1 MKHVILGAGPA
12 GVIAAETIRKNAPYD
27 QILVV
32 GDEPEAPYSRMAIP
46 YLLIGN
52 VGEEGTH
59 LRHTVGHFAAL
70 RIDLKQGRC
79 TAVDVARRTITLSEG
94 SVVPFDTLLI
104 ATGSSPATPPIPG
117 IQGPGVHTC
126 WTLADARAIM
136 ALATPGAR
144 VLQMGAGFIGCI
156 IMEALAARGVKL
168 SVVEMGDRMVPRMMG
183 PTAGG
188 MIKDWCQK
196 KGVAVYTGARVEAV
210 ERPAAAAPAASPA
223 AAASAPVAAPAAA
236 PVAAPAASEHHRTL
250 LEKLGS
256 LLGLTQPPAPAAA
269 APVVVAPRAAPP
281 AATTAAT
288 PAATPTN
295 TGPAAPMLVRLS
307 TGQVLPADLVI
318 SATGVKPNIGFL
330 QDSGITC
337 LVGVLTDE
345 HLQTNVSG
353 IYAAGDCAE
362 AFDKVSGTTIVSA
375 IQPNAAEQARVA
387 ALNMVGKATSLK
399 GVTQINVLDT
409 LGMISASFGNWQ
421 GVPGGE
427 QVELADPTAGKLLS
441 LQFSGDKLVGCNA
454 VGWTEHVGVMRG
466 LVEGQVALSP
476 EWKQRLMADPT
487 LLMEAYLANA
497 QAQQEMA
504 HVR

>member
-12 GVIAAETIRKNAPYD
+12 GVIAAETLRKNAPGD
-27 QILVV
+27 EIVV
-32 GDEPEAPYSRMAIP
+32 IGDEPEAPYSRMAIP

-52 VGEEGTH
+52 VGEEGTR
-59 LRHTVGHFAAL
+59 LRHGADHFAKLGIAV
-70 RIDLKQGRC
+70 RQGR
-79 TAVDVARRTITLSEG
+79 AKSVDTVKRQVLLEDGS
-94 SVVPFDTLLI
+94 SVVFDRLLI

-117 IQGPGVHTC
+117 IEGPGVHPC
-126 WTLADARAIM
+126 WTLADAREIM
-136 ALATPGAR
+136 ALAKPGAR

-156 IMEALAARGVKL
+156 IMEALAARGVKF

-188 MIKDWCQK
+188 MIKDWCEA
-196 KGVAVYTGARVEAV
+196 KGVSVYTGARVEAV
-210 ERPAAAAPAASPA
+210 ERPEAAAEPGLLGKIVQALGFGAESAAAAP
-223 AAASAPVAAPAAA
+223 
-236 PVAAPAASEHHRTL
+236 
-250 LEKLGS
+250 
-256 LLGLTQPPAPAAA
+256 PAPM
-269 APVVVAPRAAPP
+269 
-281 AATTAAT
+281 T
-288 PAATPTN
+288 
-295 TGPAAPMLVRLS
+295 VRLS
-307 TGQVLPADLVI
+307 TGQRLDADLVI

-330 QDSGITC
+330 QGSGITC

-345 HLQTNVSG
+345 HLQTNMPG

-387 ALNMVGKATSLK
+387 ALNMAGQSTALK

-427 QVELADPTAGKLLS
+427 HVELVDRPAGKLLS
-441 LQFSGDKLVGCNA
+441 LQFSGDKLIGCNA
-454 VGWTEHVGVMRG
+454 IGWTEHVGVMRG
-466 LVEGQVALSP
+466 LVEGEVRLSA
-476 EWKQRLMADPT
+476 EWKQRLLDDPT

-497 QAQQEMA
+497 QAQQDMA
-504 HVR
+504 HLR